1 MLGPTGWTGPS
12 PAKLCPAAEASE
24 CSPPPAP
31 SGVGPG
37 PGLDQG
43 WPPSLGDPTLCG
55 LARGCPRWS
64 AGERGRLARAPQ
76 TSSPRPSVA
85 PPDRQTWENKG
96 PPAPLAPAQPAWSS
110 LHPDTLQDHGIRRG
124 PLRPSA
130 FSLATP
136 WFQGVA
142 SCPLGPEARPPAKQ
156 ARSGGA
162 GPHVSSQELFPRIS
176 TCSGAGCQWAARATY
191 RCLGR
196 APRGWE
202 GSAPGPVSAVWL
214 LFARVS
220 PTHRVRCVLW
230 ADARFSGACPGP
242 ARPLPSSHTRV
253 CRGRGVTLWTV
264 ASGNCTSNPPNGPS
278 DTPSWAWAVGRGVR
292 LPCLAT
298 GRSRVRGPRG
308 GGRMRPGPLTPTQGG
323 QVPSGV
329 GRRVR
334 GSVGQVRTVAWSRGR
349 PRWVRAPGPQLW
361 VRGRCWGQLASG
373 PAVRGPARQPRGD
386 RHTGRTAGL

>member
-12 PAKLCPAAEASE
+12 PARLCPAAEASE

-64 AGERGRLARAPQ
+64 AGERGRLAGAPQ

-136 WFQGVA
+136 WFQGAA

-202 GSAPGPVSAVWL
+202 GRRLRSGPGPRLCRVAPVRPRWPHAQGEVCSLGGRSVLRSVPGACAASAVQPHQSVSWKRGDPL
-214 LFARVS
+214 DCGLGKLHLEPPKWAFRHPFMGLGCGARGEVTLSGHRQEQGPGSQGRGKNAAWASDSHPGRPS
-220 PTHRVRCVLW
+220 PLRGRQEGEGLGGPGSDRGLEQRAAEVGAGPWPAAVGAWEVL
-230 ADARFSGACPGP
+230 GP
-242 ARPLPSSHTRV
+242 AGKRP
-253 CRGRGVTLWTV
+253 C
-264 ASGNCTSNPPNGPS
+264 
-278 DTPSWAWAVGRGVR
+278 
-292 LPCLAT
+292 
-298 GRSRVRGPRG
+298 
-308 GGRMRPGPLTPTQGG
+308 RPGPSP
-323 QVPSGV
+323 P
-329 GRRVR
+329 
-334 GSVGQVRTVAWSRGR
+334 
-349 PRWVRAPGPQLW
+349 AP
-361 VRGRCWGQLASG
+361 
-373 PAVRGPARQPRGD
+373 RGPAHR
-386 RHTGRTAGL
+386 

>member
-12 PAKLCPAAEASE
+12 PARLCPAAEASE

-64 AGERGRLARAPQ
+64 AGERGRLAGAPQ

-202 GSAPGPVSAVWL
+202 GRAPS
-214 LFARVS
+214 
-220 PTHRVRCVLW
+220 
-230 ADARFSGACPGP
+230 
-242 ARPLPSSHTRV
+242 
-253 CRGRGVTLWTV
+253 
-264 ASGNCTSNPPNGPS
+264 
-278 DTPSWAWAVGRGVR
+278 
-292 LPCLAT
+292 LPCGSCSPALA
-298 GRSRVRGPRG
+298 P
-308 GGRMRPGPLTPTQGG
+308 
-323 QVPSGV
+323 
-329 GRRVR
+329 
-334 GSVGQVRTVAWSRGR
+334 
-349 PRWVRAPGPQLW
+349 
-361 VRGRCWGQLASG
+361 
-373 PAVRGPARQPRGD
+373 
-386 RHTGRTAGL
+386 HTG

>member
-12 PAKLCPAAEASE
+12 PARLCPAAEASE

-64 AGERGRLARAPQ
+64 AGERGWLAGAPQ

-136 WFQGVA
+136 WFQGAA

-176 TCSGAGCQWAARATY
+176 TCPGGWMPVGGTGDLPVSGPGSPRLGGTATAL
-191 RCLGR
+191 RPR
-196 APRGWE
+196 AP
-202 GSAPGPVSAVWL
+202 S
-214 LFARVS
+214 
-220 PTHRVRCVLW
+220 
-230 ADARFSGACPGP
+230 
-242 ARPLPSSHTRV
+242 
-253 CRGRGVTLWTV
+253 
-264 ASGNCTSNPPNGPS
+264 
-278 DTPSWAWAVGRGVR
+278 
-292 LPCLAT
+292 LPCGSCSPALAPRT
-298 GRSRVRGPRG
+298 G
-308 GGRMRPGPLTPTQGG
+308 
-323 QVPSGV
+323 
-329 GRRVR
+329 
-334 GSVGQVRTVAWSRGR
+334 
-349 PRWVRAPGPQLW
+349 
-361 VRGRCWGQLASG
+361 
-373 PAVRGPARQPRGD
+373 
-386 RHTGRTAGL
+386 